1 MSSPNAYTVRI
12 TPNGIANIKEIMDFY
27 IDAMNWPPA
36 ATEFKE
42 AFQEKLPLIGANPFM
57 YGIPDNLP
65 QFAALGYRKA
75 PVYKHHVI
83 LYVVDEAARLVHII
97 YVADTRRNL
106 WLATPIKLLK

>member
-1 MSSPNAYTVRI
+1 MSNQNEYTVKI
-12 TPNGIANIKEIMDFY
+12 TPNAIANIKEIMDFY

-36 ATEFKE
+36 AVEFKD
-42 AFQEKLPLIGANPFM
+42 AFQAKLPVIQSNPHM

-83 LYVVDEAARLVHII
+83 LYVIDEDAKLVHII
-97 YVADTRRNL
+97 YVADTRKNL